1 MKTIHINTI
10 HINISGASST
20 GKSALLA
27 TIRDAIASHG
37 YCVAVPERGERNNPS
52 KSLEDAAPH
61 EKPKYDSTV
70 IVLTETC
77 TGA

>member
-1 MKTIHINTI
+1 MKTI
-10 HINISGASST
+10 HINISGTSST

-27 TIRDAIASHG
+27 TIRDAIACHG

-52 KSLEDAAPH
+52 KNLDTAAPH
-61 EKPKYDSTV
+61 EKPSYDNTV